1 MTGSHR
7 PTRGGV
13 WLAAALLLASP
24 ALLEAQY
31 ERAPAVA
38 AYALENVTLI
48 HADGRQEAGVNV
60 VVRRGLIQA
69 LGPGVEIPADAKVME
84 GDSLFI
90 YPGIVDAFGDAP
102 FEYPDDGVNRQE
114 MVSWDPPRSVQGFTP
129 HLRVA
134 EHLTADGN
142 DGRDLRTEG
151 VVAIG
156 VHPTGG
162 LAPGQGAAVLLR
174 KTARR
179 PWDLVV
185 NESLGLLFSFQGSRG
200 GYPGTL
206 FAVMAFMRQAFED
219 ASHYSVVEAE
229 FARDPSGLKV
239 PAWDP
244 DYEALREA
252 ASGRAP
258 VFFMADD
265 SEDIRRAIGLA
276 DELGFR
282 MILVGGGEAWK
293 VTDLLLE
300 RGIPVL
306 VSMDFPEPAEW
317 EPTEKSENVVL
328 EEPGGAEEQV
338 EAEEQVAQQLQ
349 EEQEVAQEHEVLEED
364 VEKELEP
371 AAAREKKRLEA
382 LYANAA
388 KLVEAGVSIS
398 LTSGG
403 GGGDILEGARK
414 AMEYGLSEQDAL
426 KAVTTTPATL
436 LGLPSVSRV
445 ERGLAATFIVTDGG
459 LFDDDTRIAYT
470 FVEGELEEGSTA
482 QGNGEPPTVDITG
495 EWSVEISAEGMT
507 IPFQMT
513 VTQEGASFSGTM
525 SSPDMGAAEVKNGVV
540 SGNSVTFEI
549 VIPMMGQSINCTVT
563 VQGDRIRGSGSGGE
577 EVGSFTFTA
586 TREPGQGEGGA
597 R

>member
-7 PTRGGV
+7 PTRRGV
-13 WLAAALLLASP
+13 WLAATLLLASP

-31 ERAPAVA
+31 QRAPAVA

-69 LGPGVEIPADAKVME
+69 LGPGVEIPVDAKVLE

-142 DGRDLRTEG
+142 DGRDLRTMG
-151 VVAIG
+151 VVAAG
-156 VHPTGG
+156 VHPTQG
-162 LAPGQGAAVLLR
+162 LAPGQGAAVLFR
-174 KTARR
+174 KTVKR

-185 NESLGLLFSFQGSRG
+185 NESLGLLFSFKGSPG
-200 GYPGTL
+200 GYPRTL

-219 ASHYSVVEAE
+219 ASHHGVVEAE

-252 ASGRAP
+252 ASGRTP
-258 VFFMADD
+258 VFFMADE

-306 VSMDFPEPAEW
+306 VSVDFPEPQEW
-317 EPTEKSENVVL
+317 EPTEESENVVL
-328 EEPGGAEEQV
+328 EEPGGAEGQA
-338 EAEEQVAQQLQ
+338 EAG
-349 EEQEVAQEHEVLEED
+349 EHEVLQED
-364 VEKELEP
+364 VELELEP
-371 AAAREKKRLEA
+371 AAARERARLNA

-470 FVEGELEEGSTA
+470 FVEGELEEGVTSA
-482 QGNGEPPTVDITG
+482 GNGEPPLVDITG

-507 IPFQMT
+507 IPLQMT
-513 VTQEGASFSGTM
+513 VNQEGASFSGTM
-525 SSPDMGAAEVKNGVV
+525 SSGEMGSSEVKNGVV
-540 SGNSVTFEI
+540 SGNSLTFET
-549 VIPMMGQSINCTVT
+549 VIPMMAQSINFTAT

-577 EVGSFTFTA
+577 EIGSFTFTA
-586 TREPGQGEGGA
+586 TRRPGQGEGGA

>member
-7 PTRGGV
+7 PTRRRV

-60 VVRRGLIQA
+60 VVRRGFIQA
-69 LGPGVEIPADAKVME
+69 LGPGVEIPADAKVLE

-102 FEYPDDGVNRQE
+102 FEYPDDGVNLQE

-129 HLRVA
+129 HLLVA

-142 DGRDLRTEG
+142 DGRDLRTKG
-151 VVAIG
+151 VVAAG
-156 VHPTGG
+156 VHPTQG

-174 KTARR
+174 KTVKR

-219 ASHYSVVEAE
+219 AGHYGVVEAE

-244 DYEALREA
+244 DYEVLRDA
-252 ASGRAP
+252 ASGRMP
-258 VFFMADD
+258 VFFMADE

-306 VSMDFPEPAEW
+306 VSVDFPEPEEW
-317 EPTEKSENVVL
+317 EPTEKSENVVM
-328 EEPGGAEEQV
+328 EEPGGAEGQV
-338 EAEEQVAQQLQ
+338 EAEEQ
-349 EEQEVAQEHEVLEED
+349 
-364 VEKELEP
+364 KLEP

-414 AMEYGLSEQDAL
+414 AMEYGLAAQDAL
-426 KAVTTTPATL
+426 TAVTTTPATL
-436 LGLPSVSRV
+436 LGIPSVIRV
-445 ERGLAATFIVTDGG
+445 ERGLGATFIVTDGF

-470 FVEGELEEGSTA
+470 LVEGE
-482 QGNGEPPTVDITG
+482 V
-495 EWSVEISAEGMT
+495 
-507 IPFQMT
+507 
-513 VTQEGASFSGTM
+513 
-525 SSPDMGAAEVKNGVV
+525 
-540 SGNSVTFEI
+540 
-549 VIPMMGQSINCTVT
+549 
-563 VQGDRIRGSGSGGE
+563 E
-577 EVGSFTFTA
+577 EVHDE
-586 TREPGQGEGGA
+586 RQ
-597 R
+597 